1 MKIFYNILI
10 LSLFCF
16 SCRKPL
22 ENDSDSN
29 TGNIFNSNLGNFE
42 FSSYEPLSNKPFN
55 VHYYFPENI
64 DRSNAPII
72 FVFPGMN
79 RDAFNYLS
87 FWIPLADAKNIMV
100 FSFEFNSYH
109 YPGGNSYQQGYI
121 LDDNGNLNQ
130 KNKWTFSLIEPV
142 FDLIKSQL
150 DYNHDFYDVFGHSG
164 GGQFVHRFIEFI
176 PNSRVN
182 RAVAA
187 NSGWYTMPDSTISFP
202 YGLNETDLS
211 MLDIQN
217 AFRKNLQIH
226 LGTDDNNPNDPS
238 LRKTPEA
245 NLQGAHRLERG
256 RYFISKSDSIA
267 NNYNFSFNWLKVEVP
282 NVAHNG
288 EQMSNFAANQLY

>member
-1 MKIFYNILI
+1 VKIFYYILI
-10 LSLFCF
+10 LSFFCF
-16 SCRKPL
+16 SCRKPV
-22 ENDSDSN
+22 EKDSDSN

-42 FSSYEPLSNKPFN
+42 FSSYEPLSDKPFN

-100 FSFEFNSYH
+100 FSFEFNNYY

-142 FDLIKSQL
+142 FDLIKNEL
-150 DYNHDFYDVFGHSG
+150 NYKHNFYDVFGHSG
-164 GGQFVHRFIEFI
+164 GGQFVHRFIEFV
-176 PNSRVN
+176 PNSRAN

-202 YGLNETDLS
+202 YGLSGTNS
-211 MLDIQN
+211 SQFDIQN
-217 AFRKNLQIH
+217 AFSKNLQIH
-226 LGTDDNNPNDPS
+226 LGTNDNNPNDPS

-245 NLQGAHRLERG
+245 NLQGLHRLERG
-256 RYFISKSDSIA
+256 RYFMSKSDSIA
-267 NNYNFSFNWLKVEVP
+267 NNYNFSFNWLKVEVS

-288 EQMSNFAANQLY
+288 QLMSNFAANQLY